1 MKAHTSSYKDNV
13 RLFGR
18 ELDSI
23 ITYTLNGEQIELG
36 TNDLNSVTPHYE
48 GAILKSVMRQLDIDS
63 NVEIPV
69 GTILNYQFGV
79 KINGTYE
86 YINFGDYVVNTVEKQ
101 EDVDSYKIVCYD
113 KMLYSMV
120 DYEST
125 GITYPATVRDYIGAV
140 ATKIGLTFKNAN
152 DTFANYN
159 RIIDHELYLD
169 TDGNSLGYTF
179 RDVLDE
185 LAQVTASTICINQE
199 DGELEIRYI
208 NDTGDTINE
217 EYLKDVNV
225 NFGEKYGPVNSIVLS
240 RASEADNVY
249 LQDEESV
256 AENGLCEIKIKENQI
271 MNFNDRSD
279 YLPDILGVLGGLEY
293 YLNDF
298 SSTGITYLNLCDRY
312 NVQIGENTY
321 SCIMFNDEIN
331 ITQGL
336 EEIIFTELPEE
347 SETDYKK
354 ADKTDRKINQ
364 TYIIVDKQNQTITSL
379 ANEVGQYDS
388 RITTVEQDVNTI
400 KQTAIS
406 YEDLKRSAK
415 SVNMLHIE
423 NAVPNYPL
431 KFSIKNASVLFPQ
444 INLYPGSDTIP
455 EYKHLVLV
463 VDKTRNLSDEARIV
477 ELPVKKLFAQDDVYD
492 EFVVEGKKAY
502 IIHRLIANQQGQI
515 VPLQEEFIE
524 DLPNVEIPMF
534 EGDNYI
540 YLYSLINDGAIYEIT
555 YTIPSEFTNVF
566 ATEVYVDST
575 IEQTANQI
583 LLQVNEKVD
592 EDEIIAKLNVA
603 VEEGKGIVNLVGNT
617 VTIESD
623 NFTLDAD
630 GRIDAT
636 SGEVGGFNLSETTLD
651 SPIYPIRKIY
661 REGEYIEEE
670 FEIYSTEFIEAIRQ
684 ILLSGRTPTQEEIEM
699 YDLNGDGQITSQDY
713 ALARTTQVY
722 NIDKDHPGRV
732 SLNTKSV
739 NNVLTIYDKD
749 DNERV
754 NLSMTTLDF
763 YSQLTGEY
771 SSLGAGGMTCHDID
785 DNGYTLSPQYF
796 MLSNSDSSNFIVINA
811 GTPMISVRANNTETY
826 IDNTQVQ
833 SQNFVNNSLEKDKK
847 NFKKFENALD
857 IIKKADVY
865 SYNWKNDDDS
875 DKKQYGLVIG
885 KKYNTPKEFLSKDGK
900 GINTYSMISICLQAI
915 KEQQEEIDE
924 LKKLIK
930 ESDK

>member
-1 MKAHTSSYKDNV
+1 MKAHTSDYKNNV

-18 ELDSI
+18 ELDNI
-23 ITYTLNGEQIELG
+23 VTYTLDGVQTELG
-36 TNDLNSVTPHYE
+36 ANDLNSVTPHYE

-79 KINGTYE
+79 KVDGVYE

-125 GITYPATVRDYIGAV
+125 GITFPATVRDYINAV

-169 TDGNSLGYTF
+169 ADGNSIGYTF

-208 NDTGDTINE
+208 NDTGDIINE
-217 EYLKDVNV
+217 EFLKDVNV

-279 YLPDILGVLGGLEY
+279 YLPDILEVLDGLEY

-298 SSTGITYLNLCDRY
+298 SSTGITYFNLCDRY
-312 NVQIGENTY
+312 NVQIGNNTY

-331 ITQGL
+331 INNGL

-354 ADKTDRKINQ
+354 ADKTDRRINQ

-379 ANEVGQYDS
+379 ANEVGEYDG
-388 RITTVEQDVNTI
+388 RITTVEQDVDTI
-400 KQTAIS
+400 KQTAVS

-415 SVNMLHIE
+415 SISMLHIE

-431 KFSIKNASVLFPQ
+431 NFSIKNASVMFPKS
-444 INLYPGSDTIP
+444 NLYPSNNTIP
-455 EYKHLVLV
+455 EYQHLLLTI
-463 VDKTRNLSDEARIV
+463 DKTRNLSDEAKIV
-477 ELPVKKLFAQDDVYD
+477 ELPVKTLYAQDDVYD
-492 EFVVEGKKAY
+492 EFVVEGQKAY

-515 VPLQEEFIE
+515 VPLQQEFIE
-524 DLPNVEIPMF
+524 DLPDVEIPLF
-534 EGDNYI
+534 EGENYI
-540 YLYSLINDGAIYEIT
+540 YLCSLINDGAIYEIT
-555 YTIPSEFTNVF
+555 YTIPSEFTDVF

-575 IEQTANQI
+575 IQQMANQI

-592 EDEIIAKLNVA
+592 EEEIIAKLNLA
-603 VEEGKGIVNLVGNT
+603 VEDGQGIIELKGNSVI
-617 VTIESD
+617 IESD
-623 NFTLDAD
+623 NFTLDEE

-636 SGEVGGFNLSETTLD
+636 SGEVGGFNLTETT
-651 SPIYPIRKIY
+651 
-661 REGEYIEEE
+661 
-670 FEIYSTEFIEAIRQ
+670 FEAPTSITYNFDQSDLNKLQSFLNGTV
-684 ILLSGRTPTQEEIEM
+684 TPTDEEIEL
-699 YDLNGDGQITSQDY
+699 YDIDGNGKLNSRDLLFVNQLILGRYNSDGDTSQTVKGKVIIDSNDPKHAIKFFDISKNTEGTQIGVNSLITNMISSNNIINNGVISCEEIDLMSDTYYTHFTPSSLILSQY
-713 ALARTTQVY
+713 ASGGGNTNVIELNANNGKVTC
-722 NIDKDHPGRV
+722 V
-732 SLNTKSV
+732 SLTQ
-739 NNVLTIYDKD
+739 T
-749 DNERV
+749 
-754 NLSMTTLDF
+754 
-763 YSQLTGEY
+763 
-771 SSLGAGGMTCHDID
+771 SLAE
-785 DNGYTLSPQYF
+785 S
-796 MLSNSDSSNFIVINA
+796 
-811 GTPMISVRANNTETY
+811 
-826 IDNTQVQ
+826 
-833 SQNFVNNSLEKDKK
+833 KK
-847 NFKKFENALD
+847 NFEKLTNAKEILQNTDIYKYNFKNEENGDKKHIGFVIGKDFNYSKDITPAENNG
-857 IIKKADVY
+857 ADVY
-865 SYNWKNDDDS
+865 AMVSVLW
-875 DKKQYGLVIG
+875 QVV
-885 KKYNTPKEFLSKDGK
+885 
-900 GINTYSMISICLQAI
+900 
-915 KEQQEEIDE
+915 KEQQEEINE

>member
-1 MKAHTSSYKDNV
+1 MKAHTSDYKDNV

-36 TNDLNSVTPHYE
+36 TDDLNSVTPHYE

-79 KINGTYE
+79 KINGVYE
-86 YINFGDYVVNTVEKQ
+86 YINFGDYVVNTIEKQ
-101 EDVDSYKIVCYD
+101 EDVSSYKIVCYD

-125 GITYPATVRDYIGAV
+125 GITYPATVRDYIDAV

-169 TDGNSLGYTF
+169 ADGNSLGYTF

-217 EYLKDVNV
+217 EFLKDVNV

-249 LQDEESV
+249 LQDDESV

-279 YLPDILGVLGGLEY
+279 YLPDILEVLDGLEY

-336 EEIIFTELPEE
+336 EEIVFTELPEE

-379 ANEVGQYDS
+379 ANEVGQYDN

-406 YEDLKRSAK
+406 YEDLKRSTK

-444 INLYPGSDTIP
+444 INLYPGSSTIP
-455 EYKHLVLV
+455 EYRHLVLV

-477 ELPVKKLFAQDDVYD
+477 ELPVKNLYAQDDVYD
-492 EFVVEGKKAY
+492 EFVVEKNRAKL
-502 IIHRLIANQQGQI
+502 IHRLILNQGELQ
-515 VPLQEEFIE
+515 PLQQEFVE
-524 DLPNVEIPMF
+524 DLGEIDIELF

-540 YLYSLINDGAIYEIT
+540 YLYSLINDGAIYEID
-555 YTIPSEFTNVF
+555 YTIPSEFTDTF
-566 ATEVYVDST
+566 ATEVYVNSS

-603 VEEGKGIVNLVGNT
+603 VEDGQGIVELKGNT
-617 VTIESD
+617 VTIDSD
-623 NFTLDAD
+623 NFNLDAD
-630 GRIDAT
+630 GTINAINGNFSGTITSSNINNNNAFVVNEQGNVTIRDDGSSYWGTANMKLISNNFESELSSNHVRFDNKKNSIHSNLYSEGINFTNGSAYINVLCDENSSGSTSTFAT
-636 SGEVGGFNLSETTLD
+636 
-651 SPIYPIRKIY
+651 
-661 REGEYIEEE
+661 YIE
-670 FEIYSTEFIEAIRQ
+670 
-684 ILLSGRTPTQEEIEM
+684 M
-699 YDLNGDGQITSQDY
+699 
-713 ALARTTQVY
+713 
-722 NIDKDHPGRV
+722 
-732 SLNTKSV
+732 
-739 NNVLTIYDKD
+739 
-749 DNERV
+749 
-754 NLSMTTLDF
+754 
-763 YSQLTGEY
+763 
-771 SSLGAGGMTCHDID
+771 
-785 DNGYTLSPQYF
+785 
-796 MLSNSDSSNFIVINA
+796 SDSAYHMWLTAHLLRIHAI
-811 GTPMISVRANNTETY
+811 ET
-826 IDNTQVQ
+826 DLFT
-833 SQNFVNNSLEKDKK
+833 NNSLEERKK
-847 NFKKFENALD
+847 NFEKLTNAKEILKNTDIYKYNFKEESEDTKKHIGFVIGDNFNYSQDITSAENNG
-857 IIKKADVY
+857 ADVY
-865 SYNWKNDDDS
+865 AMVSVLW
-875 DKKQYGLVIG
+875 QVV
-885 KKYNTPKEFLSKDGK
+885 
-900 GINTYSMISICLQAI
+900 